1 MNKIDRDYQEFFKE
15 ELYGGFVSFL
25 IDKYGASK
33 VNDLLDDE
41 PLFTKKGVHYKLQ
54 RQLNEFFNMY
64 PHIEKKFVFNRKKC
78 MQLRN
83 VCGGT
88 LLFPIDESDDP
99 FMVKSGLR
107 VPEFIP
113 VLESIPR
120 ASNKVKA
127 GSARMKGQ
135 TFKGNWHE
143 KPYTTP
149 KKLTVYFKR
158 GYANAI
164 KKSTMSFMV
173 DSRSDAIDILL
184 VRYKNKIAFADILNT
199 ESFEFVKRVKKPRP
213 PKVKK
218 EKSSPE
224 ERWDMFTGRDK
235 S

>member
-1 MNKIDRDYQEFFKE
+1 MNKIDRNYQEFFKE

-33 VNDLLDDE
+33 VNDILDDE
-41 PLFTKKGVHYKLQ
+41 PLFTKKGVYYKLQ
-54 RQLNEFFNMY
+54 RQLNEFFNVN
-64 PHIEKKFVFNRKKC
+64 PQIEKTFAFNRRKC
-78 MQLRN
+78 IQLRN

-88 LLFPIDESDDP
+88 LLFPINTSDDP
-99 FMVKSGLR
+99 FMVKTGFR

-120 ASNKVKA
+120 ASNRVKA
-127 GSARMKGQ
+127 SAGPMKGQ

-143 KPYTTP
+143 KPYIIP

-173 DSRSDAIDILL
+173 DSRSDAINILL
-184 VRYKNKIAFADILNT
+184 VIYKNKIAFADILNT
-199 ESFEFVKRVKKPRP
+199 EEFVFVKRKKDY
-213 PKVKK
+213 
-218 EKSSPE
+218 EK
-224 ERWDMFTGRDK
+224 GNA
-235 S
+235 